1 MQVGT
6 FADKAAQENTH
17 GVTRLMLIVFSRI
30 LLLWIDSGNWK
41 TISISIYYFNY
52 NNWKVLWLAN
62 RHVSDVGLI
71 WINGWVDGFHS
82 ICFYGH
88 DNNNLISICNFYRVD
103 GSDSICSYGHDN
115 PYLSSST
122 LRKKINIFYLKFR
135 CNQFKKIKKK
145 NSKLLS

>member
-1 MQVGT
+1 MLTKQHKKIHMVSH
-6 FADKAAQENTH
+6 AQSS
-17 GVTRLMLIVFSRI
+17 LFSLKYYCFGLTVETGKQFPFLYI
-30 LLLWIDSGNWK
+30 M
-41 TISISIYYFNY
+41 TIITEKSLSKK

-88 DNNNLISICNFYRVD
+88 DNNLISVCNFYLVD
-103 GSDSICSYGHDN
+103 GSDSICFYGHDN

-122 LRKKINIFYLKFR
+122 LRKKIIT
-135 CNQFKKIKKK
+135 
-145 NSKLLS
+145 ST